1 LASAFIILSVQ
12 YMEHTRSR
20 NPNGVVLFYWLLLI
34 IVLAVKLRSLISQ
47 QMHRQHIAY
56 FVTFCVAFGL
66 ACAEFALEY
75 IVPKKLSDYDALG
88 DEFECPYNY
97 ADVFSI
103 LTFGWMSPLMK
114 LGYEKYLTQ
123 DDLWNLRT
131 RDSSKKTVG
140 DFRAAWAIEAEKKRP
155 SLFLAIARAYGGP
168 FLRGGLVKVL
178 SDVSQFLQPQLLRLL
193 IAFVSSYQTSNP
205 QPVIRGCAISLG
217 MFALSVTYTSCQHQ
231 YFQRVYETGMR
242 VRSGLTAVIYEKSTR
257 LSNSGRAAKTT
268 GDIVNL
274 MAVDTQRLDQVMQ
287 FVQQIWSAPFQIF
300 LAMASLYQLVGPS
313 MFAGVGI
320 MLIMIPING
329 VIVKYLRQLSI
340 KQMSNKD
347 VRTKLM
353 SEILNN
359 IKSIKLHAWT
369 RAFSNK
375 LNEVRNNLELAMLRK
390 KAVVQTLS
398 NFTLTTTPFFV
409 SFATFSIFA
418 LTSDVPLTAEL
429 VFPAL
434 SFFNLLQFPLQVFPM
449 VINAIVEASV
459 SADRITAFLLAEE
472 LQPDAVRIEDAAA
485 EAGDE
490 SVRVRGGSFTWN
502 TGDGKNLVLKDV
514 NFSANKGELTCIV
527 GRVGSGKSSLLQA
540 ILGDLHKI
548 AGEVVV
554 HGTTAYVAQTP
565 WIMNSS
571 VKDNITFGYR
581 YDPIFYEQTVKAC
594 ALVDDIAILPDGD
607 QTLVGERGISL
618 SGGQKARI
626 ALARAVYARADVY
639 ILDDVLSAVDQH
651 VGRHIIN
658 NVLGPRGL
666 LAGKARVLAT
676 NAIPVLREAEYVVL
690 VRDGRILERGTYEQL
705 VAMKGEIAGIIS
717 AAIADEDG
725 ASEES
730 ASPLSASTASQE
742 TVFVSEGDEV
752 EGGSPEDTLGSLE
765 PIRSAVA
772 AQRLDGVR
780 RTSTGTLRRASTASA
795 KGARG
800 GKALDEEAGN
810 RVEASK
816 EHQEQGKV
824 KWSVYGEYAS
834 SANMVAVVI
843 WVIAL
848 VSAQAAQIG
857 TSQVL
862 LGRMCLRLAASSVW
876 LKTWSDA
883 NDENGGNRDAGQ
895 YIGIYFA
902 FGIGYSIL
910 VLLQTMLLWLFCSL
924 EVCICRSETR
934 LMVQASRK
942 LHERMAHAIFRSP
955 MTFFETTPT
964 GRILNRFS
972 KWVFSPC
979 RVALT

>member
-1 LASAFIILSVQ
+1 VAALVWRRGADVAQGVLAAFILDVALQASLQMEYYSGFWLVDFRFWSSILLLASACVVYSVQ
-12 YMEHTRSR
+12 HMEHTRSR
-20 NPNGVVLFYWLLLI
+20 NPNGVVLFYWLLLV

-47 QMHRQHIAY
+47 KMHAQHPAY

-66 ACAEFALEY
+66 ACVEFALEY
-75 IVPKKLSDYDALG
+75 LVPKKLSAYDALG

-123 DDLWNLRT
+123 DDLWNLRA
-131 RDSSKKTVG
+131 RDSSKKTAG
-140 DFRAAWAIEAEKKRP
+140 DFRAAWAIESRKKRP

-168 FLRGGLVKVL
+168 FLRGGLIKVL
-178 SDVSQFLQPQLLRLL
+178 SDVSQFLQPQFLRLL
-193 IAFVSSYQTSNP
+193 IAFASSYKTSEP

-242 VRSGLTAVIYEKSTR
+242 VRSGLTAAIYEKSTR

-287 FVQQIWSAPFQIF
+287 FMQQIWSAPFQIF

-329 VIVKYLRQLSI
+329 VIVKYQRTLSI

-369 RAFSNK
+369 RAFSNR

-418 LTSDVPLTAEL
+418 LTSDRPLTADL

-472 LQPDAVRIEDAAA
+472 LQPDAVRIEDAAT
-485 EAGDE
+485 ETGEE
-490 SVRVRGGSFTWN
+490 SVTVRDGTFTWN
-502 TGDGKNLVLKDV
+502 ADAKPVLKDL
-514 NFSANKGELTCIV
+514 NFSANKGELTCVV

-540 ILGDLHKI
+540 ILGDLYKI
-548 AGEVVV
+548 TGEVVV
-554 HGTTAYVAQTP
+554 RGTTAYVAQTP

-607 QTLVGERGISL
+607 ETLVGERGISL

-690 VRDGRILERGTYEQL
+690 LRDGRVLERGTYEQL

-717 AAIADEDG
+717 AAMAEEDA

-742 TVFVSEGDEV
+742 TVFVSEGDDV
-752 EGGSPEDTLGSLE
+752 DAGVPEDTVGSLE

-772 AQRLDGVR
+772 AQQRDGVR

-795 KGARG
+795 KGMRG
-800 GKALDEEAGN
+800 KTLDEEAGGH
-810 RVEASK
+810 RAEANK

-834 SANMVAVVI
+834 SANTVAVVI

-848 VSAQAAQIG
+848 IAAQAAQIG
-857 TSQVL
+857 EFFVIVGSADP
-862 LGRMCLRLAASSVW
+862 G
-876 LKTWSDA
+876 
-883 NDENGGNRDAGQ
+883 
-895 YIGIYFA
+895 
-902 FGIGYSIL
+902 
-910 VLLQTMLLWLFCSL
+910 
-924 EVCICRSETR
+924 SE
-934 LMVQASRK
+934 Q
-942 LHERMAHAIFRSP
+942 
-955 MTFFETTPT
+955 
-964 GRILNRFS
+964 
-972 KWVFSPC
+972 
-979 RVALT
+979 RVAQDLVRCQRRKRR

>member
-1 LASAFIILSVQ
+1 MALQASLQIEYYSGFWFADFRFWSSILLLASACVVCSVQ

-20 NPNGVVLFYWLLLI
+20 NPNGVVLFYWLFLI

-47 QMHRQHIAY
+47 QMHVQHPAY
-56 FVTFCVAFGL
+56 FVTFCIAFGL
-66 ACAEFALEY
+66 ACVEFALEY
-75 IVPKKLSDYDALG
+75 VVPKKLSAYDALG

-114 LGYEKYLTQ
+114 LGYAKYLTQ

-131 RDSSKKTVG
+131 RDSSKQTAG
-140 DFRAAWAIEAEKKRP
+140 DFRAAWAIESRKKRP

-168 FLRGGLVKVL
+168 FLRGGLIKVL
-178 SDVSQFLQPQLLRLL
+178 SDVSQFLQPQFLRLL
-193 IAFVSSYQTSNP
+193 IAFVSSYQTSKP

-257 LSNSGRAAKTT
+257 LSNAGRAAKTT
-268 GDIVNL
+268 GDVVNL

-287 FVQQIWSAPFQIF
+287 FMQQIWSAPFQIF

-369 RAFSNK
+369 RAFSNR

-390 KAVVQTLS
+390 KAAVQTLS

-418 LTSDVPLTAEL
+418 LTSDRPLTADL

-472 LQPDAVRIEDAAA
+472 LQPDAVRIEPAVA
-485 EAGDE
+485 EAGEE
-490 SVRVRGGSFTWN
+490 SVRVRGGTFTWN
-502 TGDGKNLVLKDV
+502 TGDGKNVLKDV

-554 HGTTAYVAQTP
+554 RGTTAYVAQAP

-651 VGRHIIN
+651 VGRHIID

-717 AAIADEDG
+717 AAIAEEDA

-752 EGGSPEDTLGSLE
+752 DPEDTVGSLE
-765 PIRSAVA
+765 PIRSAA
-772 AQRLDGVR
+772 AQQQREGAR
-780 RTSTGTLRRASTASA
+780 RTSMGTLRRASTASA
-795 KGARG
+795 KGVRG
-800 GKALDEEAGN
+800 GKTLDEEAGGS
-810 RVEASK
+810 RVEANK

-834 SANMVAVVI
+834 SANTVAVVI

-848 VSAQAAQIG
+848 ISAQAAQIG
-857 TSQVL
+857 AFYVL
-862 LGRMCLRLAASSVW
+862 SGSA
-876 LKTWSDA
+876 DP
-883 NDENGGNRDAGQ
+883 G
-895 YIGIYFA
+895 
-902 FGIGYSIL
+902 
-910 VLLQTMLLWLFCSL
+910 
-924 EVCICRSETR
+924 
-934 LMVQASRK
+934 
-942 LHERMAHAIFRSP
+942 
-955 MTFFETTPT
+955 
-964 GRILNRFS
+964 S
-972 KWVFSPC
+972 KQ
-979 RVALT
+979 RVAQDLVPGQRRKRRQT